1 MERRQYKKRLWTKEE
16 DQILMEYLSAHG
28 RGRWNDIA
36 KATGLKRS
44 GRSCRTRWMNYLC
57 PNVKHGE
64 FSEEEEELIIRLHNL
79 LGNRWSLIAGR
90 VPGRTDNQVKNHWKA
105 HLCKKF
111 KPRNN
116 NEVGPSTT
124 LFGDDGGQEGK
135 SLELLASG
143 NSTTKLP
150 SNDGYCSIVT
160 RHQVADGFP
169 KGTIMTGAPQEQT
182 MSEFHLNSSPSN
194 ISDPDTTSLMEF
206 LDEFSID
213 VALYDF

>member
-1 MERRQYKKRLWTKEE
+1 M
-16 DQILMEYLSAHG
+16 
-28 RGRWNDIA
+28 
-36 KATGLKRS
+36 
-44 GRSCRTRWMNYLC
+44 
-57 PNVKHGE
+57 
-64 FSEEEEELIIRLHNL
+64 
-79 LGNRWSLIAGR
+79 
-90 VPGRTDNQVKNHWKA
+90 KNHWKA

-143 NSTTKLP
+143 NSTSKLP